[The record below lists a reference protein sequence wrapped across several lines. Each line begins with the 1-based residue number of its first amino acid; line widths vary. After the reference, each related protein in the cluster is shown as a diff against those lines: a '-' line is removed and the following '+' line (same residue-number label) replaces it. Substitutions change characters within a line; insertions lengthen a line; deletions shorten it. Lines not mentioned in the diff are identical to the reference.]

1 MVNWVNYKT
10 LAQIYLISPE
20 TISDLPIFLLQLKEI
35 FELEEAPK
43 LFQLRLKNIEN
54 DELERIILQIK
65 PLCESY
71 GVEMILNDNIPL
83 ALKHNIGVHVGSD
96 DASLQ
101 ELEFFKKNSN
111 KMAGISCYNSIER
124 AKMFEVADYLSFGAM
139 FQSSTKKNARF
150 CEKSTIMEF
159 AKISN
164 KKISI
169 IGGISVENIVEISDI
184 LPYVDYV
191 CIISEVWG
199 K

>member
-1 MVNWVNYKT
+1 M
-10 LAQIYLISPE
+10 AQIYLISPE

-35 FELEEAPK
+35 FELEFKPS

-71 GVEMILNDNIPL
+71 VVEMILNDNIPL
-83 ALKHNIGVHVGSD
+83 ALKHNIGVNVGSD
-96 DASLQ
+96 DASLE

-111 KMAGISCYNSIER
+111 KTAGVSCYNSIER
-124 AKMFEVADYLSFGAM
+124 AKMFEQVCTDLDYLSFGAM
-139 FQSSTKKNARF
+139 FQSSTKKNASV
-150 CEKSTIMEF
+150 CEKSTIVEF

-169 IGGISVENIVEISDI
+169 IGGISVENMEEISDI
-184 LPYVDYV
+184 LPYVDYICV
-191 CIISEVWG
+191 ISEVWG